1 MATVRV
7 RSTGQTLTES
17 DAIGAA
23 LAPHG
28 IVYEQWDISKLEAAP
43 RQPGVS
49 AEDHVLTT
57 FADEIDALSRSRGY
71 QSADVIAL
79 KPDTPGLDDLLAK
92 FDREHTHSEDEVR
105 FVVSGRGVF
114 VVRGVDGELYDVEVH
129 AGDLLA
135 VPEGTPHW
143 FTLCDDRHIQCIR
156 LFTSR
161 DGWVAHYVEASP
173 GA

>member
-1 MATVRV
+1 MAVVRV
-7 RSTGQTLTES
+7 RSTGQTLTDAES
-17 DAIGAA
+17 IGSA
-23 LAPHG
+23 LTPHG
-28 IVYEQWDISKLEAAP
+28 IVYERWDISKLDSAA

-49 AEDHVLTT
+49 PEEHVLTT
-57 FADEIDALSRSRGY
+57 FADEIRSLSVSRGY

-79 KPDTPGLDDLLAK
+79 RPDTPDLDVLLAK

-114 VVRGVDGELYDVEVH
+114 VIRGVDGDLYDVEVE

-135 VPEGTPHW
+135 VPEGTAHW
-143 FTLCDDRHIQCIR
+143 FTLCDDRQIQCIR

-161 DGWVAHYVEASP
+161 DGWVANYVEA
-173 GA
+173 